1 MVVMMVV
8 MRMRQNANV
17 NPRHHLVVM
26 MVVVMMAH
34 TDNHLGQLF

>member
-8 MRMRQNANV
+8 VRIRQNADM
-17 NPRHHLVVM
+17 NPRHHVVMM
-26 MVVVMMAH
+26 MVVVMAH

>member
-1 MVVMMVV
+1 MVVVMVV
-8 MRMRQNANV
+8 RIRQNADM
-17 NPRHHLVVM
+17 NPRHHVVMM